1 MTKFNINTKK
11 LPLPMW
17 RGGINS
23 KNLKTKYSRI
33 LNQNID
39 LNKIKNLNLD
49 SNTHK
54 ILKKSLKSRIAGL
67 TKLNSNLNSLDLK
80 NLINNKSTGPAGIA
94 LSNEL
99 SG

>member
-1 MTKFNINTKK
+1 
-11 LPLPMW
+11 MW

-67 TKLNSNLNSLDLK
+67 TKLNSNLNSLVLYGK
-80 NLINNKSTGPAGIA
+80 LENLFN
-94 LSNEL
+94 LSRYFTL
-99 SG
+99 L

>member
-49 SNTHK
+49 PV
-54 ILKKSLKSRIAGL
+54 IFV
-67 TKLNSNLNSLDLK
+67 
-80 NLINNKSTGPAGIA
+80 GIY
-94 LSNEL
+94 
-99 SG
+99 

>member
-80 NLINNKSTGPAGIA
+80 SLINNKSTEPLA
-94 LSNEL
+94 
-99 SG
+99 